1 MVKGELLKKDWF
13 VALVFSLLFLIGVFN
28 GAAFLEGLADLGL
41 TAKGSGADNI
51 RKIQDFK

>member
-28 GAAFLEGLADLGL
+28 GAVFLERLERIA
-41 TAKGSGADNI
+41 
-51 RKIQDFK
+51 